1 MIGKNS
7 VAVPT
12 HLYKIIMADDG
23 PSTAPVMGVFIVPN
37 RPLRDVSL
45 TEFQVSLEELEAHT
59 GTTFH
64 SKLDRSKVFIEL
76 VICISFLYSMLD

>member
-1 MIGKNS
+1 MIGKNNI
-7 VAVPT
+7 AVPT

-23 PSTAPVMGVFIVPN
+23 PGAAPVMGVFVVPN

-45 TEFQVSLEELEAHT
+45 TQFQVSLEELEAHT

-64 SKLDRSKVFIEL
+64 SNLDRSKVFID
-76 VICISFLYSMLD
+76 LDIVSRSSPEH